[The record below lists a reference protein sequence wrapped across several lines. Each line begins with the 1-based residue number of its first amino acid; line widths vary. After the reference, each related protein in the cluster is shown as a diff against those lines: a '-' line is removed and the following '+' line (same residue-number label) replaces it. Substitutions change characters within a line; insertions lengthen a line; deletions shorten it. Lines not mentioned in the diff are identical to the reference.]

1 MGVDADNFSLHV
13 EERSAGVTG
22 IDGNVSLDEGN
33 KLLVGK
39 VAAFSGDNSC
49 RDGIVQSEG
58 GADGGNPFSDFNVFR
73 FSEFYDGQVFPF
85 NFDDSNIG
93 FRICAQNL
101 GLEFTLV
108 GKMNSDFI
116 GSVDNVVVR
125 EDDAVRIDDEAGALA
140 AAFGRHTRAVEITEG
155 KGKAETTQ
163 HFKLLVG
170 HAVLRADAFCFP
182 YSRNAD
188 NRLPVVFD

>member
-22 IDGNVSLDEGN
+22 IDCNVSLDEGN

-108 GKMNSDFI
+108 GKM
-116 GSVDNVVVR
+116 GRAACR
-125 EDDAVRIDDEAGALA
+125 ERV
-140 AAFGRHTRAVEITEG
+140 
-155 KGKAETTQ
+155 
-163 HFKLLVG
+163 
-170 HAVLRADAFCFP
+170 
-182 YSRNAD
+182 
-188 NRLPVVFD
+188 